1 MKKNLLFAASILAI
15 SGFLAACGTDGAEE
29 QEPAEDTASTPEE
42 SVEDVIEEETDED
55 TPADDVI
62 EEEPAEEDVPAESD
76 ESTDDAGDVIEE
88 EPAEDTV
95 DTDDAVEET
104 VNRAE
109 AEGTLTES
117 DEQSYQVYV
126 LPGYELTSEEPG
138 KDSLYLA
145 EDGGVFMRVET
156 FDPATLDFTGA
167 KDALTQTLEAS
178 TGETNLTEGSLD
190 GDFVNSAVY
199 ETSSDGSK
207 VTGVV
212 FEKENLVVRLTI
224 FDSAEGTA
232 TADFVEMGKT
242 VQPIQ

>member
-29 QEPAEDTASTPEE
+29 QAPAEDTASTPEE

-62 EEEPAEEDVPAESD
+62 EEEPAEEDVPEETD
-76 ESTDDAGDVIEE
+76 GSTDDAGDVTEE
-88 EPAEDTV
+88 EPAEDTD
-95 DTDDAVEET
+95 DTVEET

-156 FDPATLDFTGA
+156 FDPATLDFAGA
-167 KDALTQTLEAS
+167 KDVLTQTLEAIGG
-178 TGETNLTEGSLD
+178 TADLTESALS

-199 ETSSDGSK
+199 ETSSDGGK

-224 FDSAEGTA
+224 FDSADEAA
-232 TADFVEMGKT
+232 TADFIEMGKT

>member
-15 SGFLAACGTDGAEE
+15 SGFLAACGTDSAEE

-55 TPADDVI
+55 TPADDVT
-62 EEEPAEEDVPAESD
+62 EDEEPVEEDVPD
-76 ESTDDAGDVIEE
+76 ESTDDAGEVTEE
-88 EPAEDTV
+88 EPAEDTEDV
-95 DTDDAVEET
+95 VEET

-156 FDPATLDFTGA
+156 FDPATLDFAGA

-190 GDFVNSAVY
+190 GDFINSAVY

-224 FDSAEGTA
+224 FDSADGAA

>member
-15 SGFLAACGTDGAEE
+15 SGFLAACGTDSAEE

-55 TPADDVI
+55 TPADDVT
-62 EEEPAEEDVPAESD
+62 EEEPVEEDVPD
-76 ESTDDAGDVIEE
+76 ESTDDAGEVTEE
-88 EPAEDTV
+88 EPAEDTEDV
-95 DTDDAVEET
+95 VEET

-156 FDPATLDFTGA
+156 FDPATLDFAGA

-190 GDFVNSAVY
+190 GDFINSAVY

-224 FDSAEGTA
+224 FDSADGAA